1 MPESLLQRPTRAHA
15 GSAARVFLGW
25 DRAALRTAAALLAEH
40 YSDGETLDM
49 GAATVVLPGA
59 RPGRRLRSLLLDE
72 AASRGV
78 RLVPPR
84 IITIGSLPEL
94 LYTPA
99 RPLAPDALS
108 RRAWARALR
117 RLPAARLARLF
128 SAAPDPGDVRGW
140 ARLARTVAALH
151 QEVGGAGLRFADVA
165 ACCGGDGLLFADT
178 ERWSVL
184 AEAQSLFETELEGL
198 KLSDRGLARI
208 DALAAGALA
217 LDRDL
222 WLVGVVEM
230 PPVLRRMLESI
241 PAAAGRL
248 RALVHAPEAE
258 AGGFDA
264 LGVLRPEAWTAR
276 PLPLPDDRIAVRGQ
290 PAEQAEEV
298 VRTLASL
305 GGRYAAEE
313 IVIAAPNEELVPYL
327 EQRLGDAGV
336 AVRAAAGTPV
346 ERSPVARLLAA
357 FADYLD
363 GGRSDACAAL
373 ARHPDLWRWLRRAPG
388 AGEGALAR
396 EDGWLEALDA
406 YRTECLPSHLDGGV
420 ASTRRGVMET
430 VEALHRAL
438 NDPHLLGRMRGRR
451 TLAAWM
457 PEIMELVAEVYG
469 EPALDRTS
477 PADRRLLEA
486 CGSLRDA
493 AAGLFLLP
501 AGLDEEC
508 DAPAAIR
515 LLLDEVAG
523 AALAPD
529 PDPGAVEMLGW
540 LELRLDDAPVA
551 VVTGFNEPYL
561 PESVNA
567 HPFLPNALRERLG
580 LEDNARRYARDSYE
594 LTALLHSREEV
605 RVVAGRRSATG
616 DPLRPSRLMFAV
628 EGRALAERVA
638 RFFGEPSAPPPPPG
652 DAEEPTPGGFRMPAE
667 PVLRAPEPIRRL
679 RVTAFRQILADPYT
693 FALEHLLRL
702 TPLDD
707 RPREL
712 DGLRFGSLAH
722 AVLERFGR
730 SADVHCA
737 DGARVRRRLDEV
749 LDDEARERFGARP
762 LPAVRIQLEQLRAR
776 LEPFARWHAARVGE
790 GWRVVGVECETP
802 EEGVAFEVDGEPIH
816 LTGRID
822 RIDYHPDRRAWA
834 LFDYKTGD
842 RGEGPEETHRAG
854 KPGAR
859 VWTDLQLPLY
869 RHLLPLVRD
878 ADGRR
883 PHAECGPGAIELAY
897 IALPRDLDGVG
908 PLVAEWSEE
917 ELREA
922 DECARAVIR
931 LLRRNVFAFDPQ
943 RARASRNSALAAVL
957 GLGYLESAAGAEEEG

>member
-1 MPESLLQRPTRAHA
+1 MPESVLQHPTRAHA
-15 GSAARVFLGW
+15 APAARHFLGW
-25 DRAALRTAAALLAEH
+25 DRAALRAAAALLAEH
-40 YSDGETLDM
+40 YSDGEELGM

-59 RPGRRLRSLLLDE
+59 RAGRRLRTLLLDE
-72 AASRGV
+72 AGSRGL

-84 IITIGSLPEL
+84 IITVGSLPEL
-94 LYTPA
+94 LYSPSL
-99 RPLAPDALS
+99 PPAPDALC
-108 RRAWARALR
+108 RGAWARALR
-117 RLPAARLARLF
+117 RLPAERLARLF
-128 SAAPDPGDVRGW
+128 SAAPDRGDVRGW
-140 ARLARTVAALH
+140 TRLARTVAALH
-151 QEVGGAGLRFADVA
+151 QEVGGAGLRFAEVV

-184 AEAQSLFETELEGL
+184 AEAQALFESELAGL
-198 KLSDRGLARI
+198 SLSDRGLARI
-208 DALAAGALA
+208 GALAGGGLA

-230 PPVLRRMLESI
+230 PPVLHRMLESL
-241 PAAAGRL
+241 PAAPGRL
-248 RALVHAPEAE
+248 RALVHAPELE

-276 PLPLPDDRIAVRGQ
+276 PLPLRDDQIAVRRQ
-290 PAEQAEEV
+290 PAEQAGEV
-298 VRTLASL
+298 VRVLASFE
-305 GGRYAAEE
+305 GRYAADE
-313 IVIAAPNEELVPYL
+313 IVIAAPNGELIPYV

-336 AVRAAAGTPV
+336 AVRTAAGTPV
-346 ERSPVARLLAA
+346 DRSPVARLLAA
-357 FADYLD
+357 FADDLA
-363 GGRSDACAAL
+363 GGRFDACAAL
-373 ARHPDLWRWLRRAPG
+373 ARHPDLWRWLRRQPG
-388 AGEGALAR
+388 AATGALAR

-406 YRTECLPSHLDGGV
+406 YCTECLPAHLDGGV

-457 PEIMELVAEVYG
+457 PEIMTLVAEVYG
-469 EPALDRTS
+469 EPALDRTR
-477 PADRRLLEA
+477 PADRHLLDA
-486 CGSLRDA
+486 CAALRDA

-501 AGLDEEC
+501 PELDEEC

-523 AALAPD
+523 AVLAPEAD
-529 PDPGAVEMLGW
+529 PDAVEMLGW

-567 HPFLPNALRERLG
+567 HAFLPNALCERLG
-580 LEDNARRYARDSYE
+580 LEDNARRYARDCYE
-594 LTALLHSREEV
+594 LTSLLHSREEV
-605 RVVAGRRSATG
+605 RVIAGRRSATG

-628 EGRALAERVA
+628 EGRSLAERVR
-638 RFFGEPSAPPPPPG
+638 RFFDDAAAPPLPPG
-652 DAEEPTPGGFRMPAE
+652 DAEPTAGGGFRMPAE
-667 PVLRAPEPIRRL
+667 PVLRAPEPIRKL

-702 TPLDD
+702 APLDD

-712 DGLRFGSLAH
+712 DGLRFGNLAH
-722 AVLERFGR
+722 SVLERFGR

-737 DGARVRRRLDEV
+737 DGARVRRRLDEM
-749 LDDEARERFGARP
+749 LDDEARVRFGARP
-762 LPAVRIQLEQLRAR
+762 LPAVRIQVEQLRAR

-790 GWRVVGVECETP
+790 GWRVVGVECGTP
-802 EEGVAFEVDGEPIH
+802 EEGVAFDVDGEPIH

-822 RIDYHPDRRAWA
+822 RIDYHPERRAWA

-842 RGEGPEETHRAG
+842 RGEAPEDTHRAG
-854 KPGAR
+854 KR
-859 VWTDLQLPLY
+859 DERFWTDLQLPLY
-869 RHLLPLVRD
+869 RHLLPLVHD

-883 PHAECGPGAIELAY
+883 PYAEGEPGGIELAY
-897 IALPRDLDGVG
+897 IALPRDLDRVG
-908 PLVAEWSEE
+908 PLVAEWGEE

-922 DECARAVIR
+922 DECARAVVR
-931 LLRRNVFAFDPQ
+931 FLRENTFTFDPE
-943 RARASRNSALAAVL
+943 RARASRNSALGAVL
-957 GLGYLESAAGAEEEG
+957 GLGYLESAADAEEEG

>member
-15 GSAARVFLGW
+15 APVERVFLGW
-25 DRAALRTAAALLAEH
+25 DRAALRTAAARLAGH

-49 GAATVVLPGA
+49 GAATIVLPGSRA
-59 RPGRRLRSLLLDE
+59 GRRLRALLLDE
-72 AASRGV
+72 AASRRL

-84 IITIGSLPEL
+84 IITIGALPEL
-94 LYTPA
+94 LYSPS
-99 RPLAPDALS
+99 RPLAPDALC
-108 RRAWARALR
+108 RPAWARALR
-117 RLPAARLARLF
+117 RLPAERLARLF

-151 QEVGGAGLRFADVA
+151 QEVGGAGLRFADVV
-165 ACCGGDGLLFADT
+165 ACCGDGLLFADT

-184 AEAQSLFETELEGL
+184 AEAQALFESELGGL
-198 KLSDRGLARI
+198 NLADRGLARV
-208 DALAAGALA
+208 DALAGRSLA

-230 PPVLRRMLESI
+230 PPVLHRMLESL
-241 PAAAGRL
+241 PAGRL
-248 RALVHAPEAE
+248 RVLVHAPEAE

-264 LGVLRPEAWTAR
+264 LGALRPEAWTAR

-290 PAEQAEEV
+290 PAEQADEV

-336 AVRAAAGTPV
+336 AVRAAGGTPV
-346 ERSPVARLLAA
+346 DRSPVARLLAA

-363 GGRSDACAAL
+363 GGRFDACAAL

-388 AGEGALAR
+388 AAAGALAR

-406 YRTECLPSHLDGGV
+406 YRTECLPAHLDGGV
-420 ASTRRGVMET
+420 ASTRRGVMEA
-430 VEALHRAL
+430 VEAFHRAL

-457 PEIMELVAEVYG
+457 PEIMTLVAEVYG
-469 EPALDRTS
+469 EPALDRTR
-477 PADRRLLEA
+477 PADRRLLDA
-486 CGSLRDA
+486 CAALRDA

-501 AGLDEEC
+501 PGLDEEC

-515 LLLDEVAG
+515 LLLDETAG
-523 AALAPD
+523 GALAPD
-529 PDPGAVEMLGW
+529 PDPDAVELLGW

-551 VVTGFNEPYL
+551 VVTGFNEPFL

-580 LEDNARRYARDSYE
+580 LEDNARRYARDCYE

-628 EGRALAERVA
+628 EGRALAERVR
-638 RFFGEPSAPPPPPG
+638 RFFDDVAAPPPPPG
-652 DAEEPTPGGFRMPAE
+652 EAEPPAGGGFHMPAE
-667 PVLRAPEPIRRL
+667 QVLRAPEPIRKL

-693 FALEHLLRL
+693 FALEHILRL
-702 TPLDD
+702 APLDD

-712 DGLRFGSLAH
+712 DGLRFGNLAH

-730 SADVHCA
+730 SADVHCSDA
-737 DGARVRRRLDEV
+737 ARVRRRLCET

-762 LPAVRIQLEQLRAR
+762 LPAVRIQVEQLRAR

-802 EEGVAFEVDGEPIH
+802 EEGVAFDVDGEPIH

-842 RGEGPEETHRAG
+842 RGEAPEETHRAG
-854 KPGAR
+854 KGDAR

-883 PHAECGPGAIELAY
+883 PHAEGEPGAIELAY

-908 PLVAEWSEE
+908 PLVAGWSEE

-931 LLRRNVFAFDPQ
+931 LLRQNVFTFDPQ